1 MKTRTILLALAA
13 SLSLGQASAQAQ
25 SQTLGEAPATAGW
38 RAPDPENVLIIDTN
52 KGRIVA
58 ELTPAVAP
66 QNAARIKELT
76 RQGFYNGR
84 SFFRVV
90 EGFMAQGGDPTD
102 TGQGGSTL
110 PDLPAEFSFK
120 RGPETKVT
128 PAPAGNSRGGFI
140 GPMVVTTQPNALMAM
155 MTDGRVSAQARFCK
169 GVIGMA
175 RTNEPNTANSQFFL
189 MRDTRPDLDGKY
201 TPVGRVLVG
210 IDVVRALKVGEP
222 VAAPQ
227 DRMTTVRLLAD
238 IPAAERP
245 RVLVRDTTTP
255 EFAGVIQAKGANFD
269 ACDLDIEAVVQ

>member
-13 SLSLGQASAQAQ
+13 SLSLGQVSAQAQ
-25 SQTLGEAPATAGW
+25 GPAQPTAGW
-38 RAPDPENVLIIDTN
+38 RAPDPENVLIIDTD

-58 ELTPAVAP
+58 ELSPAVAP
-66 QNAARIKELT
+66 QNTARLKELT

-120 RGPETKVT
+120 RGAEMTLT
-128 PAPAGNSRGGFI
+128 PAPAGNTRGGFI

-155 MTDGRVSAQARFCK
+155 MADGRVSAQARFCQ

-175 RTNEPNTANSQFFL
+175 RTNEPNSANSQFFL
-189 MRDTRPDLDGKY
+189 MRNTRPDLDGKY

-210 IDVVRALKVGEP
+210 LDVVRALKVGEP

-245 RVLVRDTTTP
+245 RVLVRDTATP
-255 EFAGVIQAKGANFD
+255 EFAGVIQAQGAKFD
-269 ACDLDIEAVVQ
+269 ACNLDIEAVVQ

>member
-1 MKTRTILLALAA
+1 
-13 SLSLGQASAQAQ
+13 
-25 SQTLGEAPATAGW
+25 
-38 RAPDPENVLIIDTN
+38 
-52 KGRIVA
+52 
-58 ELTPAVAP
+58 
-66 QNAARIKELT
+66 
-76 RQGFYNGR
+76 
-84 SFFRVV
+84 
-90 EGFMAQGGDPTD
+90 
-102 TGQGGSTL
+102 
-110 PDLPAEFSFK
+110 
-120 RGPETKVT
+120 
-128 PAPAGNSRGGFI
+128 
-140 GPMVVTTQPNALMAM
+140 
-155 MTDGRVSAQARFCK
+155 
-169 GVIGMA
+169 MA